1 MTHTLTANAST
12 VINRPAADIWSA
24 LVTPA
29 TIEQYMFGTNVTSD
43 WREGSA
49 ITWKGEWQGRSYED
63 KGIIKRFEP
72 HRVLQY
78 THFSPLAGLPD
89 KPENYHTVTIT
100 LAPEGNGTRVSL
112 SQDNN
117 ANEQDR
123 EHSQKNWEMML
134 GSLKTLLER

>member
-1 MTHTLTANAST
+1 MTHTLTAHAST
-12 VINRPAADIWSA
+12 VISRPAADVWTA

-29 TIEQYMFGTNVTSD
+29 SIKEYMFGTNASSD
-43 WREGSA
+43 WREGSP

-63 KGIIKRFEP
+63 KGIITRVEP
-72 HRVLQY
+72 NRVLQY

-117 ANEQDR
+117 ANENER

-134 GSLKTLLER
+134 GSLKKFLER